1 MLRTF
6 AMIGDSTDLKRR
18 TKMLLV
24 AIMALAAILIPNQ
37 QRAEAGEVCVGS
49 ECDTVAFVDG
59 GGVFTLYKDLSPA
72 SLVGR
77 FYYGNPGDYPFMGDW
92 NGDGTDTPG
101 LYRQSDGYAYLR
113 NSNTQGIANTKFF
126 FGNPGDVPIAG
137 DFNGDGY
144 DTVSIYRPS
153 NQRFYIINELGSNSG
168 GLGAAD
174 FSFTFGG
181 PGDTPLV
188 GDFDGDGV
196 DTAGIFRPSTGLVA
210 LSNTHSSVV
219 DYQYYFGGSGDK
231 VLVGDWDG
239 YGDDTIALYRPSD
252 GRVYVNNYHRSGAAD
267 YSVNVG
273 RNHLRAVA
281 AGGIST
287 VPSGVVSVPGI
298 TPPPPRQS
306 SGPIHISGESNV
318 VIENLH
324 ISNPDGD
331 CVYVSGSSDV
341 VIKNSTIGPC
351 GDDAVYVTDSDNVQV
366 YGNYITDTGNGVLVH
381 RSDSIIVDGNAFVN
395 AGRNFVQFD
404 KVNGAGSSISG
415 NRGQNE
421 LGGSSAEDLI
431 NLYQSN
437 GTASSPIRV
446 VGNYLRN
453 GGPSDYGSGIM
464 LGDEGGSHQI
474 AQGNR
479 LINPGQVG
487 IGVAGGDDMKVIDNL
502 IYSSAQP
509 WSNVGIFAWDFS
521 VGCGSVEISG
531 NQIDWTA
538 AGGYSNGFWNGG
550 GCDLS
555 RYNNDWDANLGPG
568 IW

>member
-1 MLRTF
+1 MFTTFTML
-6 AMIGDSTDLKRR
+6 GDISDLKRR
-18 TKMLLV
+18 TKMLIV
-24 AIMALAAILIPNQ
+24 AAMTLAAILIPNQ
-37 QRAEAGEVCVGS
+37 QRAEAAEVCVGS
-49 ECDTVAFVDG
+49 ECDTVAFVDTAA
-59 GGVFTLYKDLSPA
+59 VFTLYQDLIPS

-77 FYYGNPGDYPFMGDW
+77 FYYGDPGDEPLMGDW
-92 NGDGTDTPG
+92 DCDGDQTPG
-101 LYRQSDGYAYLR
+101 MYRRSTGLVYLR
-113 NSNTQGIANTKFF
+113 QANTQGNADEQYI
-126 FGNPGDVPIAG
+126 FGNPSDVPIVG
-137 DFNGDGY
+137 DFNGDGC

-153 NQRFYIINELGSNSG
+153 EARFYLSYT
-168 GLGAAD
+168 LGAPIAD
-174 FSFTFGG
+174 VSFFFGG
-181 PGDTPLV
+181 FNDTPIV

-196 DTAGIFRPSTGLVA
+196 DTVGIFRESTGLVA
-210 LSNTHSSVV
+210 LTDGHRGGSV
-219 DYQYYFGGSGDK
+219 DYQYYFGGSGDQI
-231 VLVGDWDG
+231 LAGDWDG
-239 YGDDTIALYRPSD
+239 DGDDTVAIYRYSD
-252 GRVYVNNYHRSGAAD
+252 GTLYINNAHRSGSAS
-267 YSVNVG
+267 YSLKVG
-273 RNHLRAVA
+273 QYRRAVA
-281 AGGIST
+281 ASGVTT

-306 SGPIHISGESNV
+306 SGPIYISGESNV

-324 ISNPDGD
+324 ISNPDGV

-351 GDDAVYVTDSDNVQV
+351 GDEAVYLTDVDSVQV

-381 RSDSIIVDGNAFVN
+381 RSDSIAVDGNAFVN

-437 GTASSPIRV
+437 GTASSPIRI

-474 AQGNR
+474 AQGNV
-479 LINPGQVG
+479 LVDPGQVG
-487 IGVAGGDDMKVIDNL
+487 IGVAGGDNMKVLDNL

-555 RYNNDWDANLGPG
+555 MYNNDWDANLGPG

>member
-1 MLRTF
+1 M
-6 AMIGDSTDLKRR
+6 
-18 TKMLLV
+18 
-24 AIMALAAILIPNQ
+24 
-37 QRAEAGEVCVGS
+37 
-49 ECDTVAFVDG
+49 
-59 GGVFTLYKDLSPA
+59 
-72 SLVGR
+72 
-77 FYYGNPGDYPFMGDW
+77 
-92 NGDGTDTPG
+92 
-101 LYRQSDGYAYLR
+101 
-113 NSNTQGIANTKFF
+113 
-126 FGNPGDVPIAG
+126 
-137 DFNGDGY
+137 
-144 DTVSIYRPS
+144 
-153 NQRFYIINELGSNSG
+153 
-168 GLGAAD
+168 
-174 FSFTFGG
+174 
-181 PGDTPLV
+181 
-188 GDFDGDGV
+188 
-196 DTAGIFRPSTGLVA
+196 
-210 LSNTHSSVV
+210 
-219 DYQYYFGGSGDK
+219 
-231 VLVGDWDG
+231 
-239 YGDDTIALYRPSD
+239 
-252 GRVYVNNYHRSGAAD
+252 
-267 YSVNVG
+267 
-273 RNHLRAVA
+273 
-281 AGGIST
+281 
-287 VPSGVVSVPGI
+287 
-298 TPPPPRQS
+298 
-306 SGPIHISGESNV
+306 
-318 VIENLH
+318 
-324 ISNPDGD
+324 
-331 CVYVSGSSDV
+331 

-351 GDDAVYVTDSDNVQV
+351 GDEAVYVTDSDSVQV

-381 RSDSIIVDGNAFVN
+381 RSDSIAVDGNAFVN

-464 LGDEGGSHQI
+464 LGDEGGSHQL

-479 LINPGQVG
+479 LVNPGQVG
-487 IGVAGGDDMKVIDNL
+487 IGVAGGDDMKVLDNL

-555 RYNNDWDANLGPG
+555 RYNNDWDANLGPA

>member
-1 MLRTF
+1 MLTTF
-6 AMIGDSTDLKRR
+6 TKIGGSTDLKRR
-18 TKMLLV
+18 TKILIV
-24 AIMALAAILIPNQ
+24 GVMALAAILIPNQ
-37 QRAEAGEVCVGS
+37 QRAEAGEACVGS
-49 ECDTVAFVDG
+49 ECDTVAFVDQG
-59 GGVFTLYKDLSPA
+59 GLVTLYKDLAPTA
-72 SLVGR
+72 FVGR

-92 NGDGTDTPG
+92 NGDGVDTPG
-101 LYRQSDGYAYLR
+101 LYRQSDGYVYLR
-113 NSNTQGIANTKFF
+113 NSNTQGIANIKFF
-126 FGNPGDVPIAG
+126 FGDPGDIPIAG

-153 NQRFYIINELGSNSG
+153 NQRFYIINDLGSG
-168 GLGAAD
+168 DQGLGSAD
-174 FSFTFGG
+174 FSYTFGA
-181 PGDTPLV
+181 PGDVPLA
-188 GDFDGDGV
+188 GDFNDDGR
-196 DTAGIFRPSTGLVA
+196 DTVGIFRSANGLIA
-210 LSNTHSSVV
+210 LSNSHGGSVS
-219 DYQYYFGGSGDK
+219 YQYYFGGSGDDA
-231 VLVGDWDG
+231 LVGDWDG
-239 YGDDTIALYRPSD
+239 DGDDTIALYRHSN
-252 GRVYVNNYHRSGAAD
+252 GTVYVNNRHQSGAAS

-273 RNHLRAVA
+273 QYPRAMA
-281 AGGIST
+281 ASGITT

-306 SGPIHISGESNV
+306 SGPVYISGESNV

-331 CVYVSGSSDV
+331 CVYISGSSDV

-351 GDDAVYVTDSDNVQV
+351 GDEAVYVTDSDSVQV

-381 RSDSIIVDGNAFVN
+381 RSDSIAVDGNAFVN

-421 LGGSSAEDLI
+421 LGGSSAQDLI

-464 LGDEGGSHQI
+464 LGDEGGSHQL

-479 LINPGQVG
+479 LVNPGQVG
-487 IGVAGGDDMKVIDNL
+487 IGVAGGDDMKVLDNL

-555 RYNNDWDANLGPG
+555 RYNNDWDANLGPA